1 MESFVIPP
9 VRPPAQ
15 CGYGCVGA
23 NLFTCI
29 SAKPADHPAL
39 VLRKL
44 LFVQKISRAA
54 RGLQKCGL
62 LWRSPASLGVV
73 SGAR

>member
-15 CGYGCVGA
+15 HGYGCVGA

-29 SAKPADHPAL
+29 SAKPANPLA
-39 VLRKL
+39 VALRKL
-44 LFVQKISRAA
+44 LLVRKISRAE

-62 LWRSPASLGVV
+62 LWRSLASLGVV
-73 SGAR
+73 SRAR

>member
-15 CGYGCVGA
+15 RGYGCVGA

-29 SAKPADHPAL
+29 CAKPADPLPLA
-39 VLRKL
+39 LRKL
-44 LFVQKISRAA
+44 PFVRKISRAE

-62 LWRSPASLGVV
+62 LWRSPASLGAV